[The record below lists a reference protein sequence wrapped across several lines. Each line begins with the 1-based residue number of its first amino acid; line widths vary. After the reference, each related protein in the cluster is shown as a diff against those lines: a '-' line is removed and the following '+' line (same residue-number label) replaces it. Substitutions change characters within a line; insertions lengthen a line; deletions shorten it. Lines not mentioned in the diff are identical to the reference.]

1 MSVDQFQNV
10 NNLGFVW
17 SSVEDVLGR
26 LGWFWLTEKLFV
38 LVQFDVWKCLEHIL
52 SVEYLKAIQIH
63 IVISFFLLFVT
74 HRLSFWTQ
82 IHKCWIK
89 KYDKTNAST
98 HRKMQIQIR
107 IIIIIIHKLSKSWIV
122 WSSIGFWYF
131 VTVLN
136 GGAVHVTSP
145 DIALKGEVWVPTFSH
160 QKTDVSACTQKSG
173 SFYNFFKYISQ
184 KKICFFLWKN

>member
-1 MSVDQFQNV
+1 MELGNNTMSS
-10 NNLGFVW
+10 NNNKYSDDDW
-17 SSVEDVLGR
+17 DHKR
-26 LGWFWLTEKLFV
+26 KYEKTY
-38 LVQFDVWKCLEHIL
+38 I
-52 SVEYLKAIQIH
+52 STVEYLIAIQIY
-63 IVISFFLLFVT
+63 IFFAFLLLTVT
-74 HRLSFWTQ
+74 IFTNRLSFWIQ
-82 IHKCWIK
+82 IHKFWNK

>member
-1 MSVDQFQNV
+1 MSLDQFQNV
-10 NNLGFVW
+10 NNLGLVW

-63 IVISFFLLFVT
+63 IVISFFLLLVTIVT

-89 KYDKTNAST
+89 KYDKTNANT
-98 HRKMQIQIR
+98 YRKMEIQIW
-107 IIIIIIHKLSKSWIV
+107 IIIIISKFSKSWI
-122 WSSIGFWYF
+122 SLK
-131 VTVLN
+131 LN
-136 GGAVHVTSP
+136 RKHLGTPG
-145 DIALKGEVWVPTFSH
+145 IILINREVACNGPIWCLE
-160 QKTDVSACTQKSG
+160 VSETIYC
-173 SFYNFFKYISQ
+173 
-184 KKICFFLWKN
+184 